1 MHNAIAR
8 AHRNTKEA
16 LDYQERMQ
24 WLFGMASES
33 LLASVK
39 RRIEGPAE
47 KLVNDLLMVDQAYF
61 EGHVKG
67 TSGFADDFMNPGVG
81 GNLDR
86 QLRELNLDN
95 RLFRYSCSFLIRSK
109 AFAALPEQVR
119 EYIKRRSQE
128 IIADPSDWVEFSH
141 PTDEDREIMQALLD
155 DPGQF

>member
-81 GNLDR
+81 GTW
-86 QLRELNLDN
+86 
-95 RLFRYSCSFLIRSK
+95 
-109 AFAALPEQVR
+109 
-119 EYIKRRSQE
+119 
-128 IIADPSDWVEFSH
+128 IASYVN
-141 PTDEDREIMQALLD
+141 
-155 DPGQF
+155 